1 VLLSSERAGNS
12 VDVPLN
18 WSAQSE
24 SLKQLLIAERKK
36 KKYRTAPQIY
46 TFLLT
51 LDLHQRGIVE
61 LDQALTQFDALTDLN
76 VSDNKLTRLNNIP
89 HTVTMLQAY
98 GNRYACVHALCTQWH
113 PGCLLF
119 YSLSVCDFVTLYF
132 IPAKCE

>member
-1 VLLSSERAGNS
+1 LDA
-12 VDVPLN
+12 PLN
-18 WSAQSE
+18 WSSQAE

-51 LDLHQRGIVE
+51 LDMHQRGIAE
-61 LDQALTQFDALTDLN
+61 LDQALLQFDALTDLN

-98 GNRYACVHALCTQWH
+98 GNRYACVTSAGLFCTAMSTVYILV
-113 PGCLLF
+113 CE
-119 YSLSVCDFVTLYF
+119 SLSPLVVTLVSNA
-132 IPAKCE
+132 P